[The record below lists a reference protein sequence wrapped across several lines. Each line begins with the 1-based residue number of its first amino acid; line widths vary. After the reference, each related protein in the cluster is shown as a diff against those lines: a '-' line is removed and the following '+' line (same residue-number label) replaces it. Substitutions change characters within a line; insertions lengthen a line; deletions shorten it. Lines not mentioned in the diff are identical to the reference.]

1 LTYLIV
7 FISKDT
13 KEKLKMKKSVILS
26 SLLLGGAVL
35 GLASCNSSNINQ
47 SKELGKEQSFN
58 VGTVTGLNALNS
70 ATNVGRSLKAKNT
83 SIDIGANDDVNT
95 IKGTILF
102 KVDLLLENNLNFE
115 SKIFVLEV
123 GSEIVINKTSYS
135 NVDKISYTAN
145 DETTTVSLIYNFD
158 SIENETK
165 EEKNEY
171 EANIS
176 GYAYY
181 GDYDITLTNPD
192 LSLINLFKF
201 ESESEIESEG
211 EETENEREFRFFA
224 SETNYI
230 EIEQSSEISAKGT
243 ETSFEYSNY
252 VNEIRTSNL
261 EFSIDNSETE
271 NEIEVEINGI
281 EYSLS
286 IMNIDEE
293 KVYKVEVS
301 IGDDDKEMTFM
312 FKKDQDGKYVE
323 VEVTL

>member
-1 LTYLIV
+1 
-7 FISKDT
+7 
-13 KEKLKMKKSVILS
+13 MKKSVILS

-35 GLASCNSSNINQ
+35 SLASCNSSNINQ

-58 VGTVTGLNALNS
+58 VGTVTGLNALNTV
-70 ATNVGRSLKAKNT
+70 TNVGRTLRAKDT
-83 SIDIGANDDVNT
+83 SIDLDLNVDVSV
-95 IKGTILF
+95 IKDTILP
-102 KVDLLLENNLNFE
+102 KVDLLLGSNLNFE

-252 VNEIRTSNL
+252 VNGIRTSNF

-271 NEIEVEINGI
+271 NEIEVEIN
-281 EYSLS
+281 
-286 IMNIDEE
+286 
-293 KVYKVEVS
+293 
-301 IGDDDKEMTFM
+301 
-312 FKKDQDGKYVE
+312 
-323 VEVTL
+323 